1 MAELMTQARHA
12 TLLDLLD
19 RLLGKGVVAY
29 GDVILAIADL
39 DLVYLN
45 LRAVLSAIGTLE
57 KYEKV
62 RVPAGGGSL
71 PAGWQ
76 AGASGG
82 GSSASNEQSEL
93 SSHGGASAPL
103 DTPRIKAT
111 FDDSLE
117 KTSRLQKMAEEL
129 GSELSKAGP
138 TDSKTHPP
146 GARRLE
152 LDPQKVEQGLAKLVL
167 TLINL
172 LRKLMERQAIRRM
185 EQGTLTEAQMERS
198 GQAFKRLDQKME
210 ELKKQFGLAD
220 EDLNLDLGPLGELM

>member
-29 GDVILAIADL
+29 GDVILSIADL

-57 KYEKV
+57 KYENTRKDELA
-62 RVPAGGGSL
+62 RGK
-71 PAGWQ
+71 
-76 AGASGG
+76 
-82 GSSASNEQSEL
+82 SSASNEQSEL

-129 GSELSKAGP
+129 GSELSKAEP
-138 TDSKTHPP
+138 TDSKTCPP
-146 GARRLE
+146 TARRLE

-167 TLINL
+167 SLINL

-198 GQAFKRLDQKME
+198 GQAFKRLDQKIE

-220 EDLNLDLGPLGELM
+220 EDLNLDLGPLGELV

>member
-29 GDVILAIADL
+29 GDVILSIADL

-57 KYEKV
+57 KYTSHS
-62 RVPAGGGSL
+62 PIPPIAGG
-71 PAGWQ
+71 AGEEAILSPL
-76 AGASGG
+76 AGEGG
-82 GSSASNEQSEL
+82 GGRKKPFTLPPTPSHQGRGEMCDNPILQNSRNEIPRESPSDSS
-93 SSHGGASAPL
+93 G
-103 DTPRIKAT
+103 T
-111 FDDSLE
+111 
-117 KTSRLQKMAEEL
+117 
-129 GSELSKAGP
+129 
-138 TDSKTHPP
+138 
-146 GARRLE
+146 RRLE

-220 EDLNLDLGPLGELM
+220 EDLNLDLGPLGELV

>member
-29 GDVILAIADL
+29 GDVILSVADL

-57 KYEKV
+57 KYENDRNPSILLASGSGEKAEA
-62 RVPAGGGSL
+62 RLEGLEHPSTTIPSPLMGEGQGGGGGRGKICDNPILQNSRSEV
-71 PAGWQ
+71 PRESTRDSS
-76 AGASGG
+76 GA
-82 GSSASNEQSEL
+82 
-93 SSHGGASAPL
+93 
-103 DTPRIKAT
+103 K
-111 FDDSLE
+111 
-117 KTSRLQKMAEEL
+117 
-129 GSELSKAGP
+129 
-138 TDSKTHPP
+138 
-146 GARRLE
+146 RLE